1 MDQPAL
7 KIVGYAD
14 RPSVRPGESLTF
26 KVSCEGNAAEYDAE
40 IIRLICGDDSPQGPG
55 FKSQPVMASVN
66 GRYPG
71 RKQRINIGSFGY
83 VAKGVPIPDGA
94 GFTVAA
100 LVYPTWLAK
109 KADQAIIASRTVA
122 PLPGQGWSLLLDAGG
137 HARFEISNGQ
147 SQAAVTVDRPLPE
160 RRWSLLVA
168 TVQGGAL
175 QLAHR
180 LLQPLPREVETAT
193 ASATLDFRPPHLV
206 ATPVTIAAELE
217 AVEGKRLFTK
227 RHFDGKIEAPLIR
240 PAIDDIAYADIDAL
254 ADIAHASWEF
264 ALAID
269 SQRIIDVSGNGNDG
283 VLVNLPTRAVT
294 GHNWKGQTLRWMDQ
308 PDLYGAIHFHC
319 DDLHDMQWESDF
331 SWTIPAD
338 LKSGVYAARV
348 SCAGGGE
355 DYLPFFVLPAKSDA
369 KAPVAFLASTFTFI
383 AYANS
388 HHGYEDALSEV
399 CYGALLELGPAE
411 QFLKERR
418 DFGISLY
425 DRHRDGSGGVYSSW
439 HRPILNTR
447 PKRALWNFNADLHV
461 VDWLTETGQHF
472 DIITDD
478 RIHAEGIDLLHGYRC
493 VVTGS
498 HPEYHS
504 TEMLDAFD
512 AYLQQGGRLMYL
524 GGNGFYW
531 RVATH
536 ADLPGV
542 IEVRRGEA
550 GTRCFELP
558 PGERFHSFTGAFG
571 GLWRS
576 NGRAPQALVGVGFVT
591 EGFDE
596 NSYFV
601 RTEGSFDPRAQFIFE
616 GIGRDE
622 KIGDFGVLGGAAGYE
637 LDAADPELGTPPHA
651 LVLAR
656 SVEHSN
662 VYLLTPEEMLAGFPG
677 ADAIEN
683 PKVRGELVYFEM
695 AKGGAVFSTGSITW
709 AASLCH
715 NGYDN
720 NVARIT
726 GNVLRR
732 FIDPGPL

>member
-1 MDQPAL
+1 ML
-7 KIVGYAD
+7 KIVGYTD

-26 KVSCEGNAAEYDAE
+26 KVSCEGGAAEYDAE
-40 IIRLICGDDSPQGPG
+40 IVRLICGDDSPHGPG
-55 FKSQPVMASVN
+55 FKSQPIAASVN

-83 VAKGVPIPDGA
+83 VAKGVQVPDGA

-109 KADQAIIASRTVA
+109 KADQAIVASRTLA
-122 PLPGQGWSLLLDAGG
+122 PLPGQGWSLLLDAAGR
-137 HARFEISNGQ
+137 ARFEISDGQ
-147 SQAAVTVDRPLPE
+147 RQSAVTIDRPVPE

-168 TVQGGAL
+168 TVQGGTL
-175 QLAHR
+175 KLAHR
-180 LLQPLPREVETAT
+180 LLPPLPREAEIATAT
-193 ASATLDFRPPHLV
+193 ASIDFRPAHLV

-217 AVEGKRLFTK
+217 AIEGARLFTR
-227 RHFDGKIEAPLIR
+227 RHFDGKIEAPVIR
-240 PAIDDIAYADIDAL
+240 PAVADIEHATLDEL
-254 ADIAHASWEF
+254 VDVAHASWTF
-264 ALAID
+264 AVAID
-269 SQRIIDVSGNGNDG
+269 SQRIVDASGNGHDG

-294 GHNWKGQTLRWMDQ
+294 GHNWKGQTLRWTDQ

-319 DDLHDMQWESDF
+319 DDLHDMQWETDF
-331 SWTIPAD
+331 AWTVPAD

-348 SCAGGGE
+348 SCAGSGE
-355 DYLPFFVLPAKSDA
+355 DYLPFFVLPARTAA
-369 KAPVAFLASTFTFI
+369 KASIAFLASTFTFL

-461 VDWLTETGQHF
+461 VDWLAETGQHF
-472 DIITDD
+472 DVITDD
-478 RIHAEGIDLLHGYRC
+478 RIHAEGVELLRGYRC
-493 VVTGS
+493 IVTGS

-504 TEMLDAFD
+504 TAMLDAFD
-512 AYLQQGGRLMYL
+512 AYLQRGGRLMYL

-558 PGERFHSFTGAFG
+558 PGERFHSFNGEFG

-576 NGRAPQALVGVGFVT
+576 NGRAPQALVGVGFVA

-596 NSYFV
+596 NSHFV
-601 RTEGSFDPRAQFIFE
+601 RTEQSFDPRASFIFD
-616 GIGRDE
+616 GIGPDE
-622 KIGDFGVLGGAAGYE
+622 KIGNFGVLGGAAGYE

-683 PKVRGELVYFEM
+683 PKVRGELVFFETPN
-695 AKGGAVFSTGSITW
+695 GGGVFSTGSITW
-709 AASLCH
+709 AASLSH

-726 GNVLRR
+726 RNVLRR
-732 FIDPGPL
+732 FVDPRPL

>member
-1 MDQPAL
+1 ML
-7 KIVGYAD
+7 KIVGYTD
-14 RPSVRPGESLTF
+14 RPSARPGESLAF
-26 KVSCEGNAAEYDAE
+26 KVSCEGGAQDFDAE
-40 IIRLICGDDSPQGPG
+40 VVRLICGDDSPRGPG
-55 FKSQPVMASVN
+55 FKTRPIAASVN

-71 RKQRINIGSFGY
+71 RRQRVNVGSFGY
-83 VAKGVPIPDGA
+83 VPRGVQIPDGA
-94 GFTVAA
+94 AFTVAA
-100 LVYPTWLAK
+100 LVFPTWLAK
-109 KADQAIIASRTVA
+109 RADQAIIAARTVA

-137 HARFEISNGQ
+137 HGRFEVSNGQ
-147 SQAAVTVDRPLPE
+147 SRAAVSLDRAVPE

-168 TVQGGAL
+168 TL
-175 QLAHR
+175 QDGVLELAHR
-180 LLQPLPREVETAT
+180 LLHPLPGEAEISVAT
-193 ASATLDFRPPHLV
+193 APIDFRPAHLV
-206 ATPVTIAAELE
+206 ATPITIAAELE
-217 AVEGKRLFTK
+217 SIDGDRLFTK

-240 PAIDDIAYADIDAL
+240 AGAVDIESGKSIDAL
-254 ADIAHASWEF
+254 ADDSHACWEF

-269 SQRIIDVSGNGNDG
+269 SQRIVDASGNGHDG
-283 VLVNLPTRAVT
+283 ILVNLPTRAVT
-294 GHNWKGQTLRWMDQ
+294 GHNWKGQTLRWSDR

-319 DDLHDMQWESDF
+319 DDLHDMQWETDF
-331 SWTIPAD
+331 SWTIPPD
-338 LKSGVYAARV
+338 LPSGVYAARV

-355 DYLPFFVLPAKSDA
+355 DFLPFFVLPAKKAA

-399 CYGALLELGPAE
+399 CYGALLELGPTE
-411 QFLKERR
+411 QFLRERR

-461 VDWLTETGQHF
+461 VDWLTETGQAF
-472 DIITDD
+472 DVITDD
-478 RIHAEGIDLLHGYRC
+478 RIHAEGEALLHDYRC

-504 TEMLDAFD
+504 TRMLDAFD

-536 ADLPGV
+536 PDLPGV

-558 PGERFHSFTGAFG
+558 PGERFHSFTGESG

-576 NGRAPQALVGVGFVT
+576 QGRAPQALVGVGFVA

-596 NSYFV
+596 NSHFV

-616 GIGRDE
+616 GIGPEER
-622 KIGDFGVLGGAAGYE
+622 IGDFGVLGGAAGYE

-656 SVEHSN
+656 SVAHSN

-683 PKVRGELVYFEM
+683 PKVRAELVFFET
-695 AKGGAVFSTGSITW
+695 AGGGGVFSTGSITW
-709 AASLCH
+709 AASLSH
-715 NGYDN
+715 EGYQN
-720 NVARIT
+720 NVARIS

-732 FIDPGPL
+732 FIDPDPL

>member
-1 MDQPAL
+1 ML
-7 KIVGYAD
+7 KIVGYTD
-14 RPSVRPGESLTF
+14 RPSVRPGESLAF
-26 KVSCEGNAAEYDAE
+26 KVSCEGGAAEYEAE

-55 FKSQPVMASVN
+55 FKSQPVEASVN

-83 VAKGVPIPDGA
+83 VAEGVPVPDGA
-94 GFTVAA
+94 GFSVAA
-100 LVYPTWLAK
+100 LVFPTWLGK
-109 KADQAIIASRTVA
+109 QADQAVIAARSLS
-122 PLPGQGWSLLLDAGG
+122 LPGTGWSLLLDAAGRG
-137 HARFEISNGQ
+137 RFEIAHGQ
-147 SQAAVTVDRPLPE
+147 DQAAVTLERPLPE
-160 RRWSLLVA
+160 RRWSLLIA
-168 TVQGGAL
+168 TVQEGRLELG
-175 QLAHR
+175 HR
-180 LLQPLPREVETAT
+180 LLQPLPGEAAVATAT
-193 ASATLDFRPPHLV
+193 AALAFRPAHLV
-206 ATPVTIAAELE
+206 GTAVTIAAELQSI
-217 AVEGKRLFTK
+217 EGDRLFTH

-240 PAIDDIAYADIDAL
+240 PAVSSGAEIGIADL
-254 ADIAHASWEF
+254 ADVAHAAWAFGVE
-264 ALAID
+264 ID
-269 SQRIIDVSGNGNDG
+269 SQRIVDASGNRHHG
-283 VLVNLPTRAVT
+283 VLLNLPTRAVT
-294 GHNWKGQTLRWMDQ
+294 GHNWKGQTLRWSDR
-308 PDLYGAIHFHC
+308 PDLYGAIHFHS
-319 DDLHDMQWESDF
+319 DDLHDMQWETDF
-331 SWTIPAD
+331 TWTIPAG

-348 SCAGGGE
+348 SCAGNGE
-355 DYLPFFVLPAKSDA
+355 DFLPFFVLPAKDA
-369 KAPVAFLASTFTFI
+369 PKAPVAFLASTFTFI

-399 CYGALLELGPAE
+399 CYGALLELGPTE

-461 VDWLTETGQHF
+461 VDWLTETGQDF

-478 RIHAEGIDLLHGYRC
+478 RIHEEGVGLLRDYRC
-493 VVTGS
+493 VITGS

-504 TEMLDAFD
+504 TAMLDAFD
-512 AYLQQGGRLMYL
+512 AFLQQGGRLMYL

-558 PGERFHSFTGAFG
+558 PGERFHSFTGEFG

-601 RTEGSFDPRAQFIFE
+601 RSEGSFDPRAAFIFD
-616 GIGRDE
+616 GIGTEE

-656 SVEHSN
+656 SVGHSN

-683 PKVRGELVYFEM
+683 PKVRGELVFFET
-695 AKGGAVFSTGSITW
+695 AKGGAVFSSGSITW
-709 AASLCH
+709 AASLSH
-715 NGYDN
+715 DGYQN

-726 GNVLRR
+726 ENVLRR
-732 FIDPGPL
+732 FLDPRPL

>member
-1 MDQPAL
+1 VL
-7 KIVGYAD
+7 KIVGYTD
-14 RPSVRPGESLTF
+14 RSSVRPGESLAF
-26 KVSCEGNAAEYDAE
+26 KVSCEGGAAEYDAE
-40 IIRLICGDDSPQGPG
+40 IVRLICGDDSPQGPG
-55 FKSQPVMASVN
+55 FKAERVQASVN

-83 VAKGVPIPDGA
+83 VEPGFVTHDHTG
-94 GFTVAA
+94 GFTLAA
-100 LVYPTWLAK
+100 VVYPTWLAK
-109 KADQAIIASRTVA
+109 QEDQALLACRNVD
-122 PLPGQGWSLLLDAGG
+122 LPGRPGWSLLIDSA
-137 HARFEISNGQ
+137 ARPVFELSNGKHDF
-147 SQAAVTVDRPLPE
+147 TIILDRPVPE
-160 RRWSLLVA
+160 KRWSLIVA
-168 TVQGGAL
+168 AVAGSSVTIS
-175 QLAHR
+175 HR
-180 LLQPLPREVETAT
+180 LLDPLPKEEAVSSKEAPFPFAIPQTRG
-193 ASATLDFRPPHLV
+193 L
-206 ATPVTIAAELE
+206 PVTIAAELASVQGE
-217 AVEGKRLFTK
+217 RLFTT
-227 RHFDGKIEAPLIR
+227 RHYDGKIESPLIR
-240 PAIDDIAYADIDAL
+240 PWINDAEAIDKIESLFAGCYARWDL
-254 ADIAHASWEF
+254 SQR
-264 ALAID
+264 ID
-269 SQRIIDVSGNGNDG
+269 SQHIVDASGHGRHG
-283 VLVNLPTRAVT
+283 RLVNLPTRAVT
-294 GHNWKGQTLRWMDQ
+294 GHNWKGQTLRWSDR
-308 PDLYGAIHFHC
+308 PDLYGAIHFHG
-319 DDLHDMQWESDF
+319 DDLHDMQWETDF
-331 SWTIPAD
+331 TWTIPAD

-348 SCAGGGE
+348 SCTGNGE
-355 DYLPFFVLPAKSDA
+355 DFLPFFVLAAKDA
-369 KAPVAFLASTFTFI
+369 PKAPVAFLASTFTFL

-399 CYGALLELGPAE
+399 CYGALLELGPTE

-461 VDWLTETGQHF
+461 VDWLNETGQDF
-472 DIITDD
+472 DVITDD
-478 RIHAEGIDLLHGYRC
+478 RIHEEGLGLLRDYRC
-493 VVTGS
+493 VITGS

-504 TEMLDAFD
+504 TAMLDAFD
-512 AYLQQGGRLMYL
+512 GYLQQGGRLMYL

-536 ADLPGV
+536 PDLPGV

-558 PGERFHSFTGAFG
+558 PGERFHSFTGEFG

-601 RTEGSFDPRAQFIFE
+601 RSEGSFDPRAAFIFD
-616 GIGRDE
+616 GIGPEE

-683 PKVRGELVYFEM
+683 PKVRGELVFFET
-695 AKGGAVFSTGSITW
+695 AKGGGVFSSGSITW
-709 AASLCH
+709 AASLSH
-715 NGYDN
+715 DGYEN

-732 FIDPGPL
+732 FLDPRPL

>member
-1 MDQPAL
+1 ML
-7 KIVGYAD
+7 KIVGYTD
-14 RPSVRPGESLTF
+14 RPSVRPGESLAF
-26 KVSCEGNAAEYDAE
+26 KVSCEGGAAAYDAE
-40 IIRLICGDDSPQGPG
+40 IVRLICGDDSPQGPG
-55 FKSQPVMASVN
+55 FKSEPVAASVN
-66 GRYPG
+66 GPYPG
-71 RKQRINIGSFGY
+71 RKQRINCGSFGY
-83 VAKGVPIPDGA
+83 VEHGFFTHDHTG
-94 GFTVAA
+94 GFTLAV
-100 LVYPTWLAK
+100 VIQPTWLIK
-109 KADQAIIASRTVA
+109 KADQALLASRAVDE
-122 PLPGQGWSLLLDAGG
+122 PGRPGWSLLLDSA
-137 HARFEISNGQ
+137 ARPVFELSNGQ
-147 SQAAVTVDRPLPE
+147 HDYAIHLDRAVPE
-160 RRWSLLVA
+160 KRWSLIIVA
-168 TVQGGAL
+168 VGGSSVTIS
-175 QLAHR
+175 HR
-180 LLQPLPREVETAT
+180 LLTPLPRERAV
-193 ASATLDFRPPHLV
+193 ASRTDPLPFAIPRTRGV
-206 ATPVTIAAELE
+206 PVTIAAEL
-217 AVEGKRLFTK
+217 ASVEGERLFTT
-227 RHFDGKIEAPLIR
+227 RHYDGKIESPLVR
-240 PAIDDIAYADIDAL
+240 PWIDDPESVGMIDTLFADCYARWDFSQGIGSQDIVDA
-254 ADIAHASWEF
+254 
-264 ALAID
+264 
-269 SQRIIDVSGNGNDG
+269 SGRGRHG
-283 VLVNLPTRAVT
+283 RLVNLPTRAVT
-294 GHNWKGQTLRWMDQ
+294 GHNWKGQTLRWSDR

-319 DDLHDMQWESDF
+319 DDLHDMQWETDF
-331 SWTIPAD
+331 TWTIPAD

-348 SCAGGGE
+348 SCADGGE
-355 DYLPFFVLPAKSDA
+355 DFLPFFVLPAK
-369 KAPVAFLASTFTFI
+369 KAPKAPIAFLASTFTFI

-411 QFLKERR
+411 QFLKEHR

-478 RIHAEGIDLLHGYRC
+478 HIHAEGVELLRDYRC
-493 VVTGS
+493 IVTGS

-512 AYLQQGGRLMYL
+512 AYLQNGGRLMYL

-536 ADLPGV
+536 PDLPGV

-576 NGRAPQALVGVGFVT
+576 NGRAPQALVGVGFVA

-596 NSYFV
+596 NSHFV
-601 RTEGSFDPRAQFIFE
+601 RTEQSFDPRAAFIFE

-662 VYLLTPEEMLAGFPG
+662 VFLLTPEEMLAGFPG

-683 PKVRGELVYFEM
+683 PKVRAELVYFETGI
-695 AKGGAVFSTGSITW
+695 GGAVFSTGSITW

-732 FIDPGPL
+732 FVDPRPF

>member
-1 MDQPAL
+1 ML
-7 KIVGYAD
+7 KIVGYTD
-14 RPSVRPGESLTF
+14 RPSVRPGESLAF
-26 KVSCEGNAAEYDAE
+26 KISCEAGATEYDTE
-40 IIRLICGDDSPQGPG
+40 IVRLICGDDSPRGPG
-55 FKSQPVMASVN
+55 FKSQPVTASVN

-71 RKQRINIGSFGY
+71 RQKRINIGSFGF
-83 VAKGVPIPDGA
+83 VPRGVHIPHGA

-100 LVYPTWLAK
+100 LVYPTWIAK
-109 KADQAIIASRTVA
+109 KAEQAIIASRTVA
-122 PLPGQGWSLLLDAGG
+122 PLPGQGWSLLLDAAGRG
-137 HARFEISNGQ
+137 RFEISNGP
-147 SQAAVTVDRPLPE
+147 SSAAVTIDRPLPE

-168 TVQGGAL
+168 TLQGGAL
-175 QLAHR
+175 TLMHQLLRPVPGEDDIA
-180 LLQPLPREVETAT
+180 LT
-193 ASATLDFRPPHLV
+193 SAPIDFRPALLV
-206 ATPVTIAAELE
+206 NTPVTIGAELA
-217 AVEGKRLFTK
+217 AVEDARLFTK
-227 RHFDGKIEAPLIR
+227 RSFDGKIELPLIR
-240 PAIDDIAYADIDAL
+240 PAIDDPLQPTTIAAL
-254 ADIAHASWEF
+254 SDDCHACWEF
-264 ALAID
+264 SLCID
-269 SQRIIDVSGNGNDG
+269 SQRIVDTSGNGQDG
-283 VLVNLPTRAVT
+283 RLVNLPTRAVT
-294 GHNWKGQTLRWMDQ
+294 GHNWKGQTQRWSDH
-308 PDLYGAIHFHC
+308 PDLYGAIHFHS
-319 DDLHDMQWESDF
+319 DDLHDMQWETDF

-338 LKSGVYAARV
+338 LRSGIYAARV

-355 DYLPFFVLPAKSDA
+355 DFLPFFVLPAKNA
-369 KAPVAFLASTFTFI
+369 VKPPVAFLASTFTFM

-461 VDWLTETGQHF
+461 VDWLTETGQAF

-478 RIHAEGIDLLHGYRC
+478 RIHAEGEALLRDYRC
-493 VVTGS
+493 IITGS

-504 TEMLDAFD
+504 TETLDAFD
-512 AYLQQGGRLMYL
+512 AYLRDGGRLMYL

-536 ADLPGV
+536 PDLPGV

-558 PGERFHSFTGAFG
+558 PGERFHSFTGEYG

-576 NGRAPQALVGVGFVT
+576 NGRAPQALVGVGFVA

-596 NSYFV
+596 NSYFI
-601 RTEGSFDPRAQFIFE
+601 RTEGSFDPRAQFIFD
-616 GIGRDE
+616 GVGADE
-622 KIGDFGVLGGAAGYE
+622 RIGDFGVLGGAAGYE

-656 SVEHSN
+656 SVEHTN
-662 VYLLTPEEMLAGFPG
+662 VYLLTPEELLAGFPG
-677 ADAIEN
+677 QDAIEN
-683 PKVRGELVYFEM
+683 PKVRAELVYFET
-695 AKGGAVFSTGSITW
+695 AEGGGVFSTGSITW
-709 AASLCH
+709 AASLSH
-715 NGYDN
+715 DGYQN

-732 FIDPGPL
+732 FVDPQPL

>member
-1 MDQPAL
+1 ML
-7 KIVGYAD
+7 KIVGYTN
-14 RPSVRPGESLTF
+14 RPSVRAGESLAF
-26 KVSCEGNAAEYDAE
+26 KVSCEGAAAEYDAE
-40 IIRLICGDDSPQGPG
+40 ILRLICGDDSPQGPG
-55 FKSQPVMASVN
+55 FKSEPVAASVN

-71 RKQRINIGSFGY
+71 RKQRINCGSFGY
-83 VAKGVPIPDGA
+83 VAKGVHVPPGA

-109 KADQAIIASRTVA
+109 KADQAIIASRTLA
-122 PLPGQGWSLLLDAGG
+122 PLPGQGWSLLLDATGC
-137 HARFEISNGQ
+137 ARFEISNGQ
-147 SQAAVTVDRPLPE
+147 HQASVTVDRPLPE
-160 RRWSLLVA
+160 RRWSLLVG
-168 TVQGGAL
+168 TVEEGAL
-175 QLAHR
+175 KLAHR
-180 LLQPLPREVETAT
+180 LLQPLPREAEVAMAT
-193 ASATLDFRPPHLV
+193 AALDFQPSHLV
-206 ATPVTIAAELE
+206 ATAVTIAAELE
-217 AVEGKRLFTK
+217 TIEGTRLFTR

-240 PAIDDIAYADIDAL
+240 AAVIDIEHATIDDL
-254 ADIAHASWEF
+254 ADTAHASWEF

-269 SQRIIDVSGNGNDG
+269 SQRIVDVSGNGQDG
-283 VLVNLPTRAVT
+283 VLINLPTRAVT

-319 DDLHDMQWESDF
+319 DDLHDMQWETDF
-331 SWTIPAD
+331 SWTIPANM
-338 LKSGVYAARV
+338 KSGVYAARV
-348 SCAGGGE
+348 SCVGGGE
-355 DYLPFFVLPAKSDA
+355 DYLPFFVLPAKNAA
-369 KAPVAFLASTFTFI
+369 KAPVAFLASTFTFL

-388 HHGYEDALSEV
+388 HHGYEDSLSEV
-399 CYGALLELGPAE
+399 CYGALLELGPTE

-439 HRPILNTR
+439 HRPILNMR
-447 PKRALWNFNADLHV
+447 PTRALWNFNADLHV
-461 VDWLTETGQHF
+461 VDWLTAIGQDF
-472 DIITDD
+472 DVITDD
-478 RIHAEGIDLLHGYRC
+478 CIHAEGETLLRGYSC
-493 VVTGS
+493 IVTGS

-504 TEMLDAFD
+504 SRMLDAFED
-512 AYLQQGGRLMYL
+512 YLQNGGRLMYL

-536 ADLPGV
+536 PDLPGV

-558 PGERFHSFTGAFG
+558 PGERFHSFTGEFG

-576 NGRAPQALVGVGFVT
+576 NGRAPQALVGVGFVA

-596 NSYFV
+596 NSHFI
-601 RTEGSFDPRAQFIFE
+601 RTEQSFDPRAAFIFE

-662 VYLLTPEEMLAGFPG
+662 VFLLTPEEMLAGFPG

-683 PKVRGELVYFEM
+683 PKVRAELVYFET
-695 AKGGAVFSTGSITW
+695 GTDGAVFSTGSITW

-715 NGYDN
+715 NKYDN

-732 FIDPGPL
+732 FIDPRPL

>member
-1 MDQPAL
+1 MAARAVDQP
-7 KIVGYAD
+7 G
-14 RPSVRPGESLTF
+14 RPGWALMI
-26 KVSCEGNAAEYDAE
+26 DA
-40 IIRLICGDDSPQGPG
+40 
-55 FKSQPVMASVN
+55 N
-66 GRYPG
+66 GC
-71 RKQRINIGSFGY
+71 
-83 VAKGVPIPDGA
+83 V
-94 GFTVAA
+94 
-100 LVYPTWLAK
+100 
-109 KADQAIIASRTVA
+109 
-122 PLPGQGWSLLLDAGG
+122 
-137 HARFEISNGQ
+137 RFEISDGRTT
-147 SQAAVTVDRPLPE
+147 SSATISRPLPL
-160 RRWSLLVA
+160 RNWSRLAVTLDQA
-168 TVQGGAL
+168 TQEI
-175 QLAHR
+175 R
-180 LLQPLPREVETAT
+180 LLQGGRVAETRAKASLSVDPSMLPIAPL
-193 ASATLDFRPPHLV
+193 
-206 ATPVTIAAELE
+206 TIAAELD
-217 AVEGKRLFTK
+217 AISDIRLFTHS
-227 RHFDGKIEAPLIR
+227 HFDGKLSDPGLWWRDGQQTDPSAPHGEHAHWHFSIG
-240 PAIDDIAYADIDAL
+240 IDTQKITD
-254 ADIAHASWEF
+254 
-264 ALAID
+264 
-269 SQRIIDVSGNGNDG
+269 RTGNGHDG
-283 VLVNLPTRAVT
+283 VLINLPTRGVT
-294 GHNWKGQTLRWMDQ
+294 GPGWRGKHLRWSDA
-308 PDLYGAIHFHC
+308 PNDYNAIYFHC

-338 LKSGVYAARV
+338 LKTGIYAARV
-348 SCAGGGE
+348 TCAGGGE
-355 DYLPFFVLPAKSDA
+355 DFLPFFVLPAKNAA
-369 KAPVAFLASTFTFI
+369 KAPVAFLASTFTFM

-399 CYGALLELGPAE
+399 CYGALLELGPTE

-439 HRPILNTR
+439 HRPILNMR

-461 VDWLTETGQHF
+461 VDWLTAIGQDF
-472 DIITDD
+472 DVITDD
-478 RIHAEGIDLLHGYRC
+478 CIHAEGETLLRGYSC
-493 VVTGS
+493 IVTGS

-504 TEMLDAFD
+504 SRMLDAFED
-512 AYLQQGGRLMYL
+512 YLQKRGRLMYL

-536 ADLPGV
+536 PDLPGV

-558 PGERFHSFTGAFG
+558 PGERFHSFTGEFG

-576 NGRAPQALVGVGFVT
+576 NGRAPQALVGVGFVA

-596 NSYFV
+596 NSHFV
-601 RTEGSFDPRAQFIFE
+601 RTEQSFDPRAAFIFE

-662 VYLLTPEEMLAGFPG
+662 VFLLTPEEMLAGFPG

-683 PKVRGELVYFEM
+683 PKVRAELVYFET
-695 AKGGAVFSTGSITW
+695 GTDGAVFSTGSITW

-732 FIDPGPL
+732 FIDPRPL

>member
-1 MDQPAL
+1 
-7 KIVGYAD
+7 
-14 RPSVRPGESLTF
+14 
-26 KVSCEGNAAEYDAE
+26 
-40 IIRLICGDDSPQGPG
+40 
-55 FKSQPVMASVN
+55 
-66 GRYPG
+66 
-71 RKQRINIGSFGY
+71 
-83 VAKGVPIPDGA
+83 
-94 GFTVAA
+94 
-100 LVYPTWLAK
+100 LVYPTWLGK
-109 KADQAIIASRTVA
+109 RADQAIIASRTVA
-122 PLPGQGWSLLLDAGG
+122 PLPGQGWSLLLDADG
-137 HARFEISNGQ
+137 HGRFEISNGQ
-147 SQAAVTVDRPLPE
+147 HHAAVTVDRPLPE
-160 RRWSLLVA
+160 RRWSLLAA
-168 TVQGGAL
+168 TLQGGVL
-175 QLAHR
+175 TLVHR
-180 LLQPLPREVETAT
+180 LLHPLPGEAESAVGTARI
-193 ASATLDFRPPHLV
+193 DFRPAHLV
-206 ATPVTIAAELE
+206 VTPVTIAAELDSI
-217 AVEGKRLFTK
+217 EGSRLFTK
-227 RHFDGKIEAPLIR
+227 RPFDGKIEAPLICGPVTYPGSR
-240 PAIDDIAYADIDAL
+240 ISIDAL
-254 ADIAHASWEF
+254 ADDAHAAWEF

-269 SQRIIDVSGNGNDG
+269 SQRIVDASGNGHDG
-283 VLVNLPTRAVT
+283 TLVNLPTRAVT
-294 GHNWKGQTLRWMDQ
+294 GHNWKGQTLRWSDQ
-308 PDLYGAIHFHC
+308 PDLYGAIHFHS
-319 DDLHDMQWESDF
+319 DDIHDMQWETDF
-331 SWTIPAD
+331 SWTVPAD
-338 LKSGVYAARV
+338 LPSGVYSARV
-348 SCAGGGE
+348 SCTGGGE
-355 DYLPFFVLPAKSDA
+355 DFLPFFVLPAKDA
-369 KAPVAFLASTFTFI
+369 VKAPVAFLASTFTFL

-399 CYGALLELGPAE
+399 CYGALLELGPTE

-461 VDWLTETGQHF
+461 VDWLTEIGQAF

-478 RIHAEGIDLLHGYRC
+478 RIHAEGETLLREYRC
-493 VVTGS
+493 IVTGS

-558 PGERFHSFTGAFG
+558 PGERFHSFTGEFG

-576 NGRAPQALVGVGFVT
+576 NGRAPQALVGVGFVA

-596 NSYFV
+596 NSHFV
-601 RTEGSFDPRAQFIFE
+601 RTEQSFDPRARFIFE
-616 GIGRDE
+616 GVGADE

-637 LDAADPELGTPPHA
+637 LDAADPALGTPPHA

-662 VYLLTPEEMLAGFPG
+662 VYLLTPEELLAGFPG
-677 ADAIEN
+677 QDAIEN
-683 PKVRGELVYFEM
+683 PNVRAELVYFET
-695 AKGGAVFSTGSITW
+695 AQGGAVFSTGSITW

-715 NGYDN
+715 DDYQN

-726 GNVLRR
+726 GNVLHR
-732 FIDPGPL
+732 FLEPEPL

>member
-1 MDQPAL
+1 ML
-7 KIVGYAD
+7 KIVGYTD
-14 RPSVRPGESLTF
+14 RPSVRPGDHIAF
-26 KVSCEGNAAEYDAE
+26 KVSCEGGTAEYDAE
-40 IIRLICGDDSPQGPG
+40 IVRLICGDDSPQGPG
-55 FKSQPVMASVN
+55 FKAEPVAASVN

-83 VAKGVPIPDGA
+83 VAKGVPIGPHGQLLI
-94 GFTVAA
+94 GVTVF
-100 LVYPTWLAK
+100 PTWHEK
-109 KADQAIIASRTVA
+109 QAEQVLLASRA
-122 PLPGQGWSLLLDAGG
+122 IDRPGRPGWTMLLDAEGKL
-137 HARFEISNGQ
+137 RFEISDGKIT
-147 SQAAVTVDRPLPE
+147 SSATLARPVPL
-160 RRWSLLVA
+160 RQWTTLYA
-168 TVQGGAL
+168 TLDWTQREI
-175 QLAHR
+175 R
-180 LLQPLPREVETAT
+180 LLQSGRRAETRATGALSLDRSPLDPAP
-193 ASATLDFRPPHLV
+193 L
-206 ATPVTIAAELE
+206 TIAAELE
-217 AVEGKRLFTK
+217 SIAGGRLFTC
-227 RHFDGKIEAPLIR
+227 RHFDGKLSNPGLWWREDSTESSPQGEYANWNFSTG
-240 PAIDDIAYADIDAL
+240 IDTQKITD
-254 ADIAHASWEF
+254 
-264 ALAID
+264 
-269 SQRIIDVSGNGNDG
+269 RTGNGHDG
-283 VLVNLPTRAVT
+283 ILVNLPTRGVT
-294 GHNWKGQTLRWMDQ
+294 GPSWRGKHLRWSDA
-308 PDLYGAIHFHC
+308 PNDYDAIHFHS
-319 DDLHDMQWESDF
+319 DDLHDMQWETDF
-331 SWTIPAD
+331 SWTIPVD
-338 LKSGVYAARV
+338 LPSGIYAARV
-348 SCAGGGE
+348 TCAGNGE
-355 DYLPFFVLPAKSDA
+355 DFLPFFVLPAQDSP
-369 KAPVAFLASTFTFI
+369 KASVAFLASTFTFL

-388 HHGYEDALSEV
+388 HHGYEDPLSEV

-439 HRPILNTR
+439 RRPILNMR

-461 VDWLTETGQHF
+461 VDWLTAIGQKF

-478 RIHAEGIDLLHGYRC
+478 VLHAEGEALLRDYAC
-493 VVTGS
+493 IITGS

-504 TEMLDAFD
+504 ARMLDTFEG
-512 AYLQQGGRLMYL
+512 YLQKRGRLMYL

-536 ADLPGV
+536 PELPGV

-558 PGERFHSFTGAFG
+558 PGERFHSFTGEFG

-576 NGRAPQALVGVGFVT
+576 NGRAPQALVGVGFVA

-601 RTEGSFDPRAQFIFE
+601 RTEQSFDPRAAFIFE
-616 GIGRDE
+616 GIGPEE

-637 LDAADPELGTPPHA
+637 LDASDPELGTPADA

-662 VYLLTPEEMLAGFPG
+662 VFLLTPEEMLAGFPG
-677 ADAIEN
+677 ADAIEH
-683 PKVRGELVYFEM
+683 PKVRAELVYF
-695 AKGGAVFSTGSITW
+695 ATGTDGAVFSTGSITW
-709 AASLCH
+709 AASLSH

-732 FIDPGPL
+732 FIDPRPL

>member
-1 MDQPAL
+1 M
-7 KIVGYAD
+7 
-14 RPSVRPGESLTF
+14 
-26 KVSCEGNAAEYDAE
+26 
-40 IIRLICGDDSPQGPG
+40 
-55 FKSQPVMASVN
+55 
-66 GRYPG
+66 
-71 RKQRINIGSFGY
+71 
-83 VAKGVPIPDGA
+83 
-94 GFTVAA
+94 
-100 LVYPTWLAK
+100 
-109 KADQAIIASRTVA
+109 
-122 PLPGQGWSLLLDAGG
+122 
-137 HARFEISNGQ
+137 
-147 SQAAVTVDRPLPE
+147 
-160 RRWSLLVA
+160 
-168 TVQGGAL
+168 QGGVL
-175 QLAHR
+175 TLVHR
-180 LLQPLPREVETAT
+180 LLQPLPREAESAVAT
-193 ASATLDFRPPHLV
+193 APIGFRPAHLV
-206 ATPVTIAAELE
+206 ATPVTIGAELDS
-217 AVEGKRLFTK
+217 VEGSRLFTK
-227 RHFDGKIEAPLIR
+227 RHFDGKVEAPLIR
-240 PAIDDIAYADIDAL
+240 SAVKDPGATTSIDAL
-254 ADIAHASWEF
+254 ADDAHAAWEF

-269 SQRIIDVSGNGNDG
+269 SQRIVDASGNGHDG
-283 VLVNLPTRAVT
+283 TLVNLPTRAVT
-294 GHNWKGQTLRWMDQ
+294 GHNWKGQTLRWSDQ

-319 DDLHDMQWESDF
+319 DDLHDMQWETDF
-331 SWTIPAD
+331 SWTIPTD
-338 LKSGVYAARV
+338 LPSGVYAARV
-348 SCAGGGE
+348 GCAGGGE
-355 DYLPFFVLPAKSDA
+355 DFLPFFVLPAKNTA

-399 CYGALLELGPAE
+399 CYGALLELGPTE
-411 QFLKERR
+411 QFLKDRR

-461 VDWLTETGQHF
+461 VDWLTETGQAF

-478 RIHAEGIDLLHGYRC
+478 RIHAEGEALLRDYRC
-493 VVTGS
+493 IVTGS

-558 PGERFHSFTGAFG
+558 PGERFHSFTGEYG

-576 NGRAPQALVGVGFVT
+576 QGRAPQALVGVGFVT

-596 NSYFV
+596 NSHFV
-601 RTEGSFDPRAQFIFE
+601 RTEGSFDPRAGFIFD
-616 GIGRDE
+616 GVGTDE
-622 KIGDFGVLGGAAGYE
+622 RIGDFGVLGGAAGYE

-662 VYLLTPEEMLAGFPG
+662 VYLLTPEELLAGFPG
-677 ADAIEN
+677 QDAIEN
-683 PKVRGELVYFEM
+683 SKVRAELVYFET
-695 AKGGAVFSTGSITW
+695 AKGGGVFSTGSITW
-709 AASLCH
+709 AASLSH
-715 NGYDN
+715 DGYQN

-732 FIDPGPL
+732 FIDPQPL

>member
-1 MDQPAL
+1 VL
-7 KIVGYAD
+7 KIVGYTD
-14 RPSVRPGESLTF
+14 RPSVRPGEQLAF
-26 KVSCEGNAAEYDAE
+26 KVSCEGGATAYDAE
-40 IIRLICGDDSPQGPG
+40 IVRLICGDDSPHGPG
-55 FKSQPVMASVN
+55 FKSQPVAASVN
-66 GRYPG
+66 GRYTG
-71 RKQRINIGSFGY
+71 RKQRVNAGSFGY
-83 VAKGVPIPDGA
+83 VANGVHVPDGA

-100 LVYPTWLAK
+100 MVYPTWLGK
-109 KADQAIIASRTVA
+109 KADQAIVASRTVA
-122 PLPGQGWSLLLDAGG
+122 PLPGQGWSLLLDAEGR
-137 HARFEISNGQ
+137 ARFEISNGRH
-147 SQAAVTVDRPLPE
+147 QAAVTVDRSLPE

-168 TVQGGAL
+168 TVQGGML
-175 QLAHR
+175 TIAHR
-180 LLQPLPREVETAT
+180 LLQPLPREAELAT
-193 ASATLDFRPPHLV
+193 ASAALGFRPPHLV
-206 ATPVTIAAELE
+206 ATAVTIAAELE
-217 AVEGKRLFTK
+217 AIEGDRLFTR

-240 PAIDDIAYADIDAL
+240 PPVGAIEHADIDAL
-254 ADIAHASWEF
+254 ADVAHASWEF

-269 SQRIIDVSGNGNDG
+269 SQRIVDVSGHGQDG

-294 GHNWKGQTLRWMDQ
+294 GHNWKGQTLRWMDR

-319 DDLHDMQWESDF
+319 DDLHDMQWETDF

-338 LKSGVYAARV
+338 LKSGVYAARL

-355 DYLPFFVLPAKSDA
+355 DHLPFFVLPARSAA
-369 KAPVAFLASTFTFI
+369 KAQIAFLASTFTFI

-461 VDWLTETGQHF
+461 VDWLTETGQAF
-472 DIITDD
+472 DVITDD
-478 RIHAEGIDLLHGYRC
+478 RIHAEGIELLRGYRC
-493 VVTGS
+493 VLTGS

-504 TEMLDAFD
+504 TETLDAFD
-512 AYLQQGGRLMYL
+512 AYLREGGRLMYL

-536 ADLPGV
+536 PDLPGV

-558 PGERFHSFTGAFG
+558 PGERFHSFTGDFG

-576 NGRAPQALVGVGFVT
+576 NGRAPQSLVGVGFVT

-601 RTEGSFDPRAQFIFE
+601 RTEGSFDPRAAFIFE
-616 GIGRDE
+616 GVGRDE

-662 VYLLTPEEMLAGFPG
+662 VYLLTPEEMLAGIPG

-683 PKVRGELVYFEM
+683 PKVRGELVYFET
-695 AKGGAVFSTGSITW
+695 AKGGGVFSAGSITW

-732 FIDPGPL
+732 FADPRPL

>member
-1 MDQPAL
+1 M
-7 KIVGYAD
+7 
-14 RPSVRPGESLTF
+14 
-26 KVSCEGNAAEYDAE
+26 SCEGNAAEYDAE
-40 IIRLICGDDSPQGPG
+40 IVRIICGDDSPHGPG
-55 FKSQPVMASVN
+55 FKSEPVAASVN

-83 VAKGVPIPDGA
+83 VAQGVPIPDGA

-109 KADQAIIASRTVA
+109 KADQAIIASRGVA
-122 PLPGQGWSLLLDAGG
+122 PLPGQGWSLLLDSTGRG
-137 HARFEISNGQ
+137 CFEISNGQ
-147 SQAAVTVDRPLPE
+147 LQAAVTLDRPLPE

-168 TVQGGAL
+168 TVQDDML
-175 QLAHR
+175 KLVHR
-180 LLQPLPREVETAT
+180 LLEPLPREAEIAAAT
-193 ASATLDFRPPHLV
+193 ARIGFRPAHLV
-206 ATPVTIAAELE
+206 GTPVTIAAELE
-217 AVEGKRLFTK
+217 AVEAGQLFTK

-240 PAIDDIAYADIDAL
+240 PAVSDIENATIDAL
-254 ADIAHASWEF
+254 ADSAQASWAF

-269 SQRIIDVSGNGNDG
+269 SQRIVDVSGNGRDG

-294 GHNWKGQTLRWMDQ
+294 GHNWKGQTLRWSDQ

-319 DDLHDMQWESDF
+319 DDLHDMQWETGF
-331 SWTIPAD
+331 TWTIPAD

-348 SCAGGGE
+348 SCAGGGPGSNE
-355 DYLPFFVLPAKSDA
+355 DFLPFFVLPARTAA
-369 KAPVAFLASTFTFI
+369 KAPVAFLASTFTFL

-399 CYGALLELGPAE
+399 CYGALLELGPTE

-461 VDWLTETGQHF
+461 VDWLSETGQHF
-472 DIITDD
+472 DVITDD
-478 RIHAEGIDLLHGYRC
+478 RIDAEGLELLRGYRC
-493 VVTGS
+493 IVTGS

-504 TEMLDAFD
+504 TAMLDAFD
-512 AYLQQGGRLMYL
+512 AYLQEGGRLMYL

-536 ADLPGV
+536 AELPGV

-558 PGERFHSFTGAFG
+558 PGERFHSFTGEFG

-596 NSYFV
+596 NSHFV
-601 RTEGSFDPRAQFIFE
+601 RTEGSFDPRAAFIFE
-616 GIGRDE
+616 GVGRDE

-637 LDAADPELGTPPHA
+637 LDAADPDLGTPPHA

-683 PKVRGELVYFEM
+683 PKVRGELVYFET
-695 AKGGAVFSTGSITW
+695 ARGGGVFSTGSITW
-709 AASLCH
+709 AASLSH
-715 NGYDN
+715 NRYDN

-732 FIDPGPL
+732 FIDPEPL

>member
-1 MDQPAL
+1 ML
-7 KIVGYAD
+7 KIVGYTD
-14 RPSVRPGESLTF
+14 RPSVRPGESLAF
-26 KVSCEGNAAEYDAE
+26 KVSCEDGAAEYDAE
-40 IIRLICGDDSPQGPG
+40 ILRLICGDDSPHGPG
-55 FKSQPVMASVN
+55 FKAEPVTASIN

-109 KADQAIIASRTVA
+109 NADQAILASRAVA
-122 PLPGQGWSLLLDAGG
+122 PPPGQGWSLLLDAAGRG
-137 HARFEISNGQ
+137 RFEITSGR
-147 SQAAVTVDRPLPE
+147 SQASVTLDRPLPE
-160 RRWSLLVA
+160 RRWSLLIA
-168 TVQGGAL
+168 TL
-175 QLAHR
+175 QDGMLKLVHR
-180 LLQPLPREVETAT
+180 LLQPLPHEAAVATAT
-193 ASATLDFRPPHLV
+193 AGIGFRPAHLV
-206 ATPVTIAAELE
+206 STPVTIGAELE
-217 AVEGKRLFTK
+217 AIEGNRLFTQ
-227 RHFDGKIEAPLIR
+227 RHFDGKIEAPMIR
-240 PAIDDIAYADIDAL
+240 PALADSENATIDDL
-254 ADIAHASWEF
+254 AEVSHASWDF
-264 ALAID
+264 ALAIE
-269 SQRIIDVSGNGNDG
+269 SQRIVDASGNGHDG
-283 VLVNLPTRAVT
+283 VLLNLPTRGVT
-294 GHNWKGQTLRWMDQ
+294 GHNWRGQTLRWTDQ
-308 PDLYGAIHFHC
+308 ADLYGAIHFHC
-319 DDLHDMQWESDF
+319 DDLHDMQWETDF

-348 SCAGGGE
+348 SSAGGGE
-355 DYLPFFVLPAKSDA
+355 DFLPFFVLPAKTAA
-369 KAPVAFLASTFTFI
+369 KAPIAFLASTFTFM

-399 CYGALLELGPAE
+399 CYGALLELGPTE

-472 DIITDD
+472 DVITDD
-478 RIHAEGIDLLHGYRC
+478 RIHAEGVDLLRGYRC
-493 VVTGS
+493 IVTGS

-504 TEMLDAFD
+504 TETLDAFD

-558 PGERFHSFTGAFG
+558 PGERFHSFTGAYG

-596 NSYFV
+596 NSYFI
-601 RTEGSFDPRAQFIFE
+601 RTEGSFDPRAGFIFE
-616 GIGRDE
+616 GVGRDE

-683 PKVRGELVYFEM
+683 PKVRGELVYFET
-695 AKGGAVFSTGSITW
+695 AQGGAVFSTGSITW
-709 AASLCH
+709 PASLSH

-720 NVARIT
+720 NVGRIT

-732 FIDPGPL
+732 FTDPRPL

>member
-1 MDQPAL
+1 VL
-7 KIVGYAD
+7 KIIGYTD
-14 RPSVRPGESLTF
+14 RLSIRPAESLSF
-26 KVSCEGNAAEYDAE
+26 KVSCEGGALEYDAE
-40 IIRLICGDDSPQGPG
+40 IVRLICGDDSPRGPG
-55 FKSQPVMASVN
+55 LKTQPIAASVN

-71 RKQRINIGSFGY
+71 RRQRVNVGSFGY
-83 VAKGVPIPDGA
+83 IPRGVHIPDGA
-94 GFTVAA
+94 GFTIAA
-100 LVYPTWLAK
+100 LVYPTWLGK
-109 KADQAIIASRTVA
+109 RADQAIIASRTVA
-122 PLPGQGWSLLLDAGG
+122 PLPGQGWSLLLDADG
-137 HARFEISNGQ
+137 HGRFEISNGQ
-147 SQAAVTVDRPLPE
+147 HHAAVTVDRPLPE
-160 RRWSLLVA
+160 RRWSLLAA
-168 TVQGGAL
+168 TLQGGVL
-175 QLAHR
+175 TLVHR
-180 LLQPLPREVETAT
+180 LLHPLPGEAECAVGTARI
-193 ASATLDFRPPHLV
+193 DFRPAHLV
-206 ATPVTIAAELE
+206 ATPVTIAAELDSI
-217 AVEGKRLFTK
+217 EGSRLFTK
-227 RHFDGKIEAPLIR
+227 RPFDGKIEAPLICGPVTYPGSR
-240 PAIDDIAYADIDAL
+240 ISIDAL
-254 ADIAHASWEF
+254 ADDAHAAWEF

-269 SQRIIDVSGNGNDG
+269 SQRIVDASGNGHDG
-283 VLVNLPTRAVT
+283 TLVNLPTRAVT
-294 GHNWKGQTLRWMDQ
+294 GHNWKGQTLRWSDQ
-308 PDLYGAIHFHC
+308 PDLYGAIHFHS
-319 DDLHDMQWESDF
+319 DDIHDMQWETDF
-331 SWTIPAD
+331 SWTVPAD
-338 LKSGVYAARV
+338 LPSGVYSARV

-355 DYLPFFVLPAKSDA
+355 DFLPFFVLPAKDA
-369 KAPVAFLASTFTFI
+369 VKAPVAFLASTFTFL

-399 CYGALLELGPAE
+399 CYGALLELGPTE

-461 VDWLTETGQHF
+461 VDWLTEIGQAF

-478 RIHAEGIDLLHGYRC
+478 RIHAEGETLLREYRC
-493 VVTGS
+493 IVTGS

-558 PGERFHSFTGAFG
+558 PGERFHSFTGEFG

-576 NGRAPQALVGVGFVT
+576 NGRAPQALVGVGFVA

-596 NSYFV
+596 NSHFV
-601 RTEGSFDPRAQFIFE
+601 RTEQSFDPRARFIFE
-616 GIGRDE
+616 GVGADE

-637 LDAADPELGTPPHA
+637 LDAADPALGTPPHA

-662 VYLLTPEEMLAGFPG
+662 VYLLTPEELLAGFPG
-677 ADAIEN
+677 QDAIEN
-683 PKVRGELVYFEM
+683 PNVRAELVYFET
-695 AKGGAVFSTGSITW
+695 AQGGAVFSTGSITW

-715 NGYDN
+715 DDYQN

-726 GNVLRR
+726 GNVLHR
-732 FIDPGPL
+732 FLEPEPL